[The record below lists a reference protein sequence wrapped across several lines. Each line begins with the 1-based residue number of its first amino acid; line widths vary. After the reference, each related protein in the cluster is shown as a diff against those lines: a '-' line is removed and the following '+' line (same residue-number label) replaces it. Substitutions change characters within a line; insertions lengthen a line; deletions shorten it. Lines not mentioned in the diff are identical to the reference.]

1 MAGKPNGQHVSDE
14 DVAGGAIVLTETLAA
29 PEVLA
34 VDAQARGEID
44 VQIATAKR
52 FPRDITR
59 FLKQA
64 ETLATI
70 SDDIAA
76 SCFYKLKRAGK
87 DIEGPSVRFAE
98 IVATA
103 WGNIRIDARTVN
115 EDARFVYAE
124 GVAWDLERNNAIRF
138 GTRRRITTKNGE
150 RYSDDMIATTANAA
164 AAIALR
170 NCVFRVVPKA
180 FWEPIYE
187 KAKEVAVGSA
197 ETLGARRQK
206 MLDHFQRKYTVGAD
220 RLCAYLGVEGVEGIH
235 LKHVED
241 LRGLATALK
250 DGDAKVDDVFP
261 TLSKT
266 PEGAKATTSD
276 EIQKLLEEL
285 PQAVRATAEVAF
297 DELHKSS
304 GQRLVLLRQH
314 RGKPEALDRVLRD
327 AMQAQATSAPAESA
341 APGGDA

>member
-1 MAGKPNGQHVSDE
+1 MTAISKPNGVHVADE
-14 DVAGGAIVLTETLAA
+14 DMGMIVLTEATAS
-29 PEVLA
+29 PEVLPA
-34 VDAQARGEID
+34 DAQARGEID

-52 FPRDITR
+52 FPRDIAR
-59 FLKQA
+59 FLRQA

-76 SCFYKLKRAGK
+76 SCFYKLKRSGK

-103 WGNIRIDARTVN
+103 WGNIRVDARTVH
-115 EDARFVYAE
+115 EDQRFVYAE

-138 GTRRRITTKNGE
+138 GTRRRITTKQGE
-150 RYSDDMIATTANAA
+150 KYSDDMIATTANAA

-187 KAKEVAVGSA
+187 KAKEVAVGTA
-197 ETLGARRQK
+197 ETLAERRQK
-206 MLDHFQRKYTVGAD
+206 MLDHYQRKHNVGAD
-220 RLCAYLGVEGVEGIH
+220 RLCAYLGVEGVESIH

-250 DGDAKVDDVFP
+250 DGDAKVEDTFP

-266 PEGAKATTSD
+266 PEGGKATTSD
-276 EIQKLLEEL
+276 EIQKLLDELPAGVKASAEIVFEEL
-285 PQAVRATAEVAF
+285 N
-297 DELHKSS
+297 KSA
-304 GQRLVLLRQH
+304 GQRLVMLRQH
-314 RGKPEALDRVLRD
+314 RGKPEDLDRVLSE
-327 AMQAQATSAPAESA
+327 AMQAATPAPAEGEA
-341 APGGDA
+341 GE

>member
-1 MAGKPNGQHVSDE
+1 MSGNLATVTKPNGQHVSDE
-14 DVAGGAIVLTETLAA
+14 DTLVLTEALAA

-34 VDAQARGEID
+34 ADSQSRGEID

-52 FPRDITR
+52 FPRDIAR
-59 FLKQA
+59 FLRQA

-76 SCFYKLKRAGK
+76 SCFYKLKRSGK

-103 WGNIRIDARTVN
+103 WGNIRVDARTVN

-138 GTRRRITTKNGE
+138 GTRRRITTRNGE

-187 KAKEVAVGSA
+187 KAKEVAVGNA
-197 ETLGARRQK
+197 ETLATRRQK
-206 MLDHFQRKYTVGAD
+206 LIDYFQRKHNIGAD
-220 RLCAYLGVEGVEGIH
+220 RVCGYLGVDGVESIH

-250 DGDAKVDDVFP
+250 DGDAKVEDVFP
-261 TLSKT
+261 SLNVT
-266 PEGAKATTSD
+266 PAGAKPTTDD
-276 EIQKLLEEL
+276 EITRLLDELPEAVKAAAMIAFEEL
-285 PQAVRATAEVAF
+285 N
-297 DELHKSS
+297 KSA

-314 RGKPEALDRVLRD
+314 RGKPEDLDRVLRE
-327 AMQAQATSAPAESA
+327 AMQAQAVPAE
-341 APGGDA
+341 PEPDGEK

>member
-1 MAGKPNGQHVSDE
+1 MQPHLADE
-14 DVAGGAIVLTETLAA
+14 DVIVLTPVEA
-29 PEVLA
+29 PSVALERTQQ
-34 VDAQARGEID
+34 DIQTRGEVD
-44 VQIATAKR
+44 MQISTAKQY
-52 FPRDITR
+52 PRDIAR
-59 FLKQA
+59 FLRQA

-76 SCFYKLKRAGK
+76 SCFYKLKRSGK

-103 WGNIRIDARTVN
+103 WGNIRIDARTVS

-138 GTRRRITTKNGE
+138 GTRRRITTKNGD
-150 RYSDDMIATTANAA
+150 RFSDDMIATTANAA

-180 FWEPIYE
+180 FWEPVYE

-197 ETLGARRQK
+197 ETLSERRQK
-206 MLDHFQRKYTVGAD
+206 LIDYFQRKHAVGAD
-220 RLCAYLGVEGVEGIH
+220 RLCGYLGVEGVESIN

-250 DGDAKVDDVFP
+250 DGDAKVEDTFP
-261 TLSKT
+261 ILSQT
-266 PEGAKATTSD
+266 PAGAKPTTDD
-276 EIQKLLEEL
+276 EITRLLAAL
-285 PQAVRATAEVAF
+285 PDGVRATAEVAF
-297 DELHKSS
+297 DAIGMSS

-314 RGKPEALDRVLRD
+314 KDDPAKLESILTAQMPKD
-327 AMQAQATSAPAESA
+327 ATAEGSAE
-341 APGGDA
+341 

>member
-1 MAGKPNGQHVSDE
+1 MSQHLSDD
-14 DVAGGAIVLTETLAA
+14 DVIVLTPVEPSVALAETHQEL
-29 PEVLA
+29 
-34 VDAQARGEID
+34 QTRGEVD
-44 VQIATAKR
+44 MQISTAKR
-52 FPRDITR
+52 YPRDITR

-76 SCFYKLKRAGK
+76 SCFYKLKRSGK

-138 GTRRRITTKNGE
+138 GTRRRITNRNGD
-150 RYSDDMIATTANAA
+150 RFSDDMIATTANAA

-180 FWEPIYE
+180 FWEPVYE
-187 KAKEVAVGSA
+187 KAKEVAVGNA
-197 ETLGARRQK
+197 ETLAARRQK
-206 MLDHFQRKYTVGAD
+206 MVDHYQRKHQVGAD
-220 RLCAYLGVEGVEGIH
+220 RLCSYLGVDGIESIG

-250 DGDAKVDDVFP
+250 DGDAKVEDTFPILSQTPTGMRATTDDEIDRLIAALPDDV
-261 TLSKT
+261 
-266 PEGAKATTSD
+266 KAT
-276 EIQKLLEEL
+276 
-285 PQAVRATAEVAF
+285 VNVAF
-297 DELHKSS
+297 DAIGMSS

-314 RGKPEALDRVLRD
+314 KDHPETLDSILRAQMPKD
-327 AMQAQATSAPAESA
+327 APEGGAE
-341 APGGDA
+341 

>member
-1 MAGKPNGQHVSDE
+1 MSSHLADE
-14 DVAGGAIVLTETLAA
+14 DVIVLTPVEPSTALAETHQ
-29 PEVLA
+29 EI
-34 VDAQARGEID
+34 QTRGEVD
-44 VQIATAKR
+44 MQISTAKR
-52 FPRDITR
+52 YPRDITR

-76 SCFYKLKRAGK
+76 SCFYKLKRSGK

-138 GTRRRITTKNGE
+138 GTRRRITTKNGD

-180 FWEPIYE
+180 FWEPVYE
-187 KAKEVAVGSA
+187 KAKEVAVGNA
-197 ETLGARRQK
+197 ETLAARRQK
-206 MLDHFQRKYTVGAD
+206 MVDHYQRKHQVGAD
-220 RLCAYLGVEGVEGIH
+220 RLCSYLGVEGVESIG

-250 DGDAKVDDVFP
+250 DGDAKVEDTFP
-261 TLSKT
+261 ILSQT
-266 PEGAKATTSD
+266 PTGMKATTDD
-276 EIQKLLEEL
+276 EIERLIAAL
-285 PQAVRATAEVAF
+285 PEDVKATAMVAF
-297 DELHKSS
+297 DAIGMSS

-314 RGKPEALDRVLRD
+314 KDHPETLDSILKAQMPKD
-327 AMQAQATSAPAESA
+327 APESGAE
-341 APGGDA
+341 